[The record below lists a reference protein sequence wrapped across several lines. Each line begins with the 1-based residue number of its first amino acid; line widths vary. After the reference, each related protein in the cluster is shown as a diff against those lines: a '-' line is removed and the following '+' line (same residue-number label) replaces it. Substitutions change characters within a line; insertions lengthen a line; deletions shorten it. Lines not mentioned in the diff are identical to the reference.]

1 MILLKKFAQALSLQP
16 QAAKTVRYAML
27 VKRYR
32 TEFCLPPNPKARHL
46 RCYAHLDGDITEIL
60 PRLNTVLGGYQ
71 YCKEPPMLTLKFQA
85 KLITLYPKM
94 IAINIVTDEAE
105 AANILEWLKKEINHT
120 WERREEIKPS
130 FETAPKP
137 GILNILRL
145 LPKTNCRECGQPT
158 CLVFAIQV
166 SEGARSP
173 DDCPPLDRQ
182 NRRKIH
188 EYLAQFGF

>member
-1 MILLKKFAQALSLQP
+1 
-16 QAAKTVRYAML
+16 ML
-27 VKRYR
+27 IERYR
-32 TEFCLPPNPKARHL
+32 TEFCLPPNPQARHL
-46 RCYAHLDGDITEIL
+46 RCYAHLDVDITEIL
-60 PRLNTVLGGYQ
+60 PHLNTVLGGYQ
-71 YCKEPPMLTLKFQA
+71 YCQEPPMLTLKHQA
-85 KLITLYPKM
+85 KLITLHPKM

-105 AANILEWLKKEINHT
+105 AADILAWLRKEINHA

-130 FETAPKP
+130 FARAPRP

-145 LPKTNCRECGQPT
+145 LPRTNCRECGQPT

-166 SEGARSP
+166 REGASSP

-188 EYLAQFGF
+188 EYLAQFDYLTPTVPETR